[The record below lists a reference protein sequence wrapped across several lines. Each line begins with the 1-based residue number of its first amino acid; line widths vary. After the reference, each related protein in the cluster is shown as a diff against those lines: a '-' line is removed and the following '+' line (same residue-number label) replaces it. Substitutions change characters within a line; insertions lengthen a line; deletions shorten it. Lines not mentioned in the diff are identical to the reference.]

1 MKLIIADD
9 HNLFRES
16 LTEYLQRR
24 ITGVD
29 LTCVADFFA
38 VEDALEKGEQP
49 DLVILDYCM
58 AGMDQDGIAALKET
72 YPDVKIAVMSG
83 VAEKRQV
90 RSALDSGA
98 VAYFPKTLPAAQMIE
113 GIIAVTQG
121 KVFIPIDGENGEILE
136 AYNAQSP
143 AQAESAPTF
152 LTQSDIT
159 LSTREEDML
168 DGLLKGWSNKE
179 IANHFHVQEVTVKMH
194 LSNICAK
201 LGAKNRT
208 QAALKARELGFKAR

>member
-16 LTEYLQRR
+16 LMEYLQRR
-24 ITGVD
+24 IDGVE
-29 LTCVADFFA
+29 LACVADFFS
-38 VEDALEKGEQP
+38 VEKLLESGEKP

-58 AGMDQDGIAALKET
+58 AGMDQSGVATLKQA
-72 YPDVKIAVMSG
+72 YPDIKLAVMSG

-98 VAYFPKTLPAAQMIE
+98 LAYFPKTLPAAQMVE

-121 KVFIPIDGENGEILE
+121 KVFIPIDAESGEILD
-136 AYNAQSP
+136 AHHAD
-143 AQAESAPTF
+143 ASADHTGAPPF
-152 LTQSDIT
+152 LTQSDVK
-159 LSTREEDML
+159 LSTREEDIL
-168 DGLLKGWSNKE
+168 GGLLNGWSNKE
-179 IANHFHVQEVTVKMH
+179 IANHFNVQEVTVKMH

-201 LGAKNRT
+201 LNVTNRT
-208 QAALKARELGFKAR
+208 QAALKARELGFKAH